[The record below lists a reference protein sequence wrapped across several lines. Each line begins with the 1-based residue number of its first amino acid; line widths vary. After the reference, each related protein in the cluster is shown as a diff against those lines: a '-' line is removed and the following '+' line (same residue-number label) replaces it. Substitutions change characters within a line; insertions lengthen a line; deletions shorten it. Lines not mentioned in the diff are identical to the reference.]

1 MLLENNESTFE
12 DLDKAYLALL
22 AAKNGL
28 VEKVDSDKTKLNE
41 LIERADKIDLSF
53 YTKESAESFVIVLK
67 QAKLIMKNK
76 IVKKDCFKYKTI

>member
-28 VEKVDSDKTKLNE
+28 VEKVDSDKTKLNS
-41 LIERADKIDLSF
+41 LSTVLAWNFLGYLCWGIE
-53 YTKESAESFVIVLK
+53 K
-67 QAKLIMKNK
+67 QNS
-76 IVKKDCFKYKTI
+76 